1 MWVPLLTLSIIE
13 PQESRLDT
21 LHKLGNSLTL
31 YFHNDALL
39 YLGVVALIGVILLVG
54 IFYGY
59 SKAVLVTMYSV
70 VGLGVIFT
78 VNLLL
83 KPQQDTTQAKAV
95 IVPSEINISE
105 KENSI
110 VVTWNTDI
118 PSSGALILSDGQG
131 QERTYFALAGANKSL
146 RHEVQIQPKP
156 ENGMYKIRLLINGR
170 PDEGSIKNISIQ

>member
-1 MWVPLLTLSIIE
+1 MWAPLLTLTIIE
-13 PQESRLDT
+13 PQDSRIDT
-21 LHKLGNSLTL
+21 LHNLGNSLTA

-39 YLGVVALIGVILLVG
+39 YLGIAALVGVILLVG

-95 IVPSEINISE
+95 ILPTQLNITEEEGSVL
-105 KENSI
+105 I
-110 VVTWNTDI
+110 TWNTDI
-118 PSSGALILSDGQG
+118 PSSGALILSDSKG
-131 QERTYFALAGANKSL
+131 QERTYFSLEGANKSL
-146 RHEVQIQPKP
+146 RHEVRIQPKP
-156 ENGMYKIRLLINGR
+156 DIGEYKLRLLINGR
-170 PDEGSIKNISIQ
+170 PDEGSVKNISIN